1 MVLNF
6 NTNFFNILKEKPN
19 IDRIGIKLSISVTF
33 KLTDFKLLYPLV
45 CSVQETLRTFNYTNS
60 RVTDRFAKLIAEKK
74 NDAQRAMLEGTT
86 IQWKSDVKVQRF
98 SEKIEIAVKKYE
110 EAVQDAIE
118 KTQLIEDYLTQLST
132 CPVERTVMQEKLNL
146 IQRILDDF
154 NFNDY
159 SNLIIWVE
167 ELDERIRGIL
177 TRRLE
182 EYVQIWINEFN
193 KYTESGGKLINYKTV
208 LEVKIQN
215 QTIALDP
222 PISEA
227 RAFWYKR
234 FHEQLEVICGLQRV
248 DAHRYEKFSKND

>member
-1 MVLNF
+1 
-6 NTNFFNILKEKPN
+6 
-19 IDRIGIKLSISVTF
+19 
-33 KLTDFKLLYPLV
+33 
-45 CSVQETLRTFNYTNS
+45 
-60 RVTDRFAKLIAEKK
+60 
-74 NDAQRAMLEGTT
+74 
-86 IQWKSDVKVQRF
+86 
-98 SEKIEIAVKKYE
+98 VKKYE

-132 CPVERTVMQEKLNL
+132 CPIVREVMQEKLNL

-159 SNLIIWVE
+159 SNLIFWVE
-167 ELDERIRGIL
+167 DLEERIRAIL
-177 TRRLE
+177 IKRLE
-182 EYVQIWINEFN
+182 DYVQVWINEFN
-193 KYTESGGKLINYKTV
+193 KYSESGGKLINYKTV

-215 QTIALDP
+215 QTIVLDP

-248 DAHRYEKFSKND
+248 DAHRYEKFSKNEQNLAAKSDKTYKDLILKMNQDGLNFCYSTLEKQLNAAEEYVKTWKSYQTLWDIEAS